1 VLVFLIFY
9 ILLRI
14 IFSVAAKLVKK
25 VPGITAVDRIIGAIF
40 GLIVAFGLVF
50 IFAELVRLS
59 ATVIT
64 YFAPDSTMF
73 AAVEDTL
80 IFKYFF

>member
-1 VLVFLIFY
+1 
-9 ILLRI
+9 
-14 IFSVAAKLVKK
+14 
-25 VPGITAVDRIIGAIF
+25 VDRIIGAIF